1 MSDTAIKVENVSR
14 MYRRFRHSRYRVL
27 ELLGVKAPKSSY
39 DEFWALR
46 DISFSVKRGER
57 VALIGRNGAGKSTLL
72 SIVCGRLQPTDGSVR
87 VAGQIQA
94 LMELG
99 TGFHPEFTARQN
111 VFASLAYHGVT
122 GRRAAA
128 LLDEIID
135 FAELEDFI
143 DQPVKTF
150 SAGMYTRLAFST
162 ATAIEPD
169 ILIIDEV
176 LGAGDAYFAAKSAER
191 MKRLT
196 VESGATVLFVSH
208 DMSSVERLCERAIWI
223 ERGRV
228 HMEGTALEVSK
239 AYYASVMKQEEERLR
254 RETARILA
262 RQRQSRDNMAKEVGS
277 AFIQLRAAG
286 IDAPAV
292 PIRKIA
298 LRTDQPR
305 YMEVRPGEPMDNDTS
320 QPAYLLASVQDTTA
334 WSAPLQYGQEMVR
347 SVQPNSST
355 SSGIAGFQDVADMLE
370 HALSVEIEHGHLG
383 EANVKVEILLGPEKF
398 DIGLLTSREAD
409 EGPWRTD
416 HFTWKRPDFD
426 SESGVDKLSSTGGN
440 ESAFHLNASDHWN
453 TETGAFLELATCDA
467 ETRADKNIFARGE
480 DIVLKVK
487 IGLAKRVPEFW
498 FVMIL
503 YSDKGERLA
512 MEATHFPSGA
522 DSGEHEISA
531 RIKHPNLRQGEYNLS
546 LEVLPQFTLNWGG
559 GTRLPFICHV
569 DRAVFFKVN
578 EDYTGTIDLG
588 ITKQN
593 IEVTLAPNSSILSR
607 E

>member
-1 MSDTAIKVENVSR
+1 M
-14 MYRRFRHSRYRVL
+14 L

-46 DISFSVKRGER
+46 DISLSVKRGER

-72 SIVCGRLQPTDGSVR
+72 SIVCGRLQPTDGSVK

-99 TGFHPEFTARQN
+99 TGFHPEFTAREN

-135 FAELEDFI
+135 FAELEDFV

-223 ERGRV
+223 ERGRM

-262 RQRQSRDNMAKEVGS
+262 RQRQSRENVSKEVGA
-277 AFIQLRAAG
+277 AFIQLRATG
-286 IDAPAV
+286 IDAPTV
-292 PIRKIA
+292 PIRRIA
-298 LRTDQPR
+298 LQTDQPR

-320 QPAYLLASVQDTTA
+320 QPAYLLASVEDTTA
-334 WSAPLQYGQEMVR
+334 WSSPLHYGDEMVR
-347 SVQPNSST
+347 SVKPNPAT
-355 SSGIAGFQDVADMLE
+355 NSGVAGFQDVADMLAHPLAIE
-370 HALSVEIEHGHLG
+370 VEHGQIG

-398 DIGLLTSREAD
+398 DVGVLSSREAD
-409 EGPWRTD
+409 DGPWRTD
-416 HFTWKRPDFD
+416 RFVWQRPAPDAD
-426 SESGVDKLSSTGGN
+426 GDGTSAASANGLEST
-440 ESAFHLNASDHWN
+440 LNAADHWN
-453 TETGAFLELATCDA
+453 TETGAFLALATCDA
-467 ETRADKNIFARGE
+467 NTLAAKNIFVRGE
-480 DIVLKVK
+480 EVVLNVK
-487 IGLAKRVPEFW
+487 FGLTKRVPEFW

-503 YSDKGERLA
+503 YTDKGERLA
-512 MEATHFPSGA
+512 MEATHFPAGA
-522 DSGEHEISA
+522 DSGEHDITA

-546 LEVLPQFTLNWGG
+546 LEILPQFTHNWGG
-559 GTRLPFICHV
+559 GTRIPFICHC

-593 IEVTLAPNSSILSR
+593 IEVTLTTNSSVPSR